1 MITKKMK
8 NRAAAHALREQMNAA
23 LADFSPPTLEEMV
36 EEGNRLF
43 KPEARVSQARRTP
56 KASRTRDPR
65 STKRRVT
72 VFRHDNPDGERTA
85 DYTRAGL
92 LAAIRR
98 RRPRRR
104 SDPDWMFSLGDK
116 RQSISIGTDGPAA
129 FSGQYPVWRGRTF
142 AGCMLAALDWANVRM
157 IIEKFYEGRAAHH
170 CFGRIERAFVPYP
183 AKDTPRR
190 R

>member
-1 MITKKMK
+1 MISKKLK
-8 NRAAAHALREQMNAA
+8 TRARAHALREQMNAA

-43 KPEARVSQARRTP
+43 KPEPRVPPARRTR
-56 KASRTRDPR
+56 KASTTRDPR
-65 STKRRVT
+65 STMRRVT
-72 VFRHDNPDGERTA
+72 AFRQDNPEGERIA

-104 SDPDWMFSLGDK
+104 SDPDWIFSLGDK
-116 RQSISIGTDGPAA
+116 RHSISIGTDGPAA

-142 AGCMLAALDWANVRM
+142 AGCMLAALDWADVR
-157 IIEKFYEGRAAHH
+157 IVIEKFYEGRAAHH
-170 CFGRIERAFVPYP
+170 CFGRIRRAFVPYP
-183 AKDTPRR
+183 AEDRSPRR
-190 R
+190 